1 MKRILFVIALVAIAV
16 IEFLLWINALVDG
29 KYLVEGSGVEDVYN
43 LRVES
48 LFCGNVR
55 KLRNCTSACLLS
67 DFQKEEM
74 KDPDARK
81 HRGPLTFLRTEKFS
95 SRKSQESTLYGCKV
109 KPKVR

>member
-48 LFCGNVR
+48 LSVAMFVNYGIVLLLASCLIFR
-55 KLRNCTSACLLS
+55 K
-67 DFQKEEM
+67 K
-74 KDPDARK
+74 K
-81 HRGPLTFLRTEKFS
+81 
-95 SRKSQESTLYGCKV
+95 
-109 KPKVR
+109 

>member
-29 KYLVEGSGVEDVYN
+29 KYLVEGKWGGRC
-43 LRVES
+43 LRPACRKP
-48 LFCGNVR
+48 FCGNVR
-55 KLRNCTSACLLS
+55 KLRNSTAACLLS

>member
-48 LFCGNVR
+48 LSVAMFVNYGIV
-55 KLRNCTSACLLS
+55 LLLASCLL
-67 DFQKEEM
+67 F
-74 KDPDARK
+74 RK
-81 HRGPLTFLRTEKFS
+81 K
-95 SRKSQESTLYGCKV
+95 K
-109 KPKVR
+109 

>member
-48 LFCGNVR
+48 LSVAMFVNYGIVLLLASCLIYR
-55 KLRNCTSACLLS
+55 K
-67 DFQKEEM
+67 K
-74 KDPDARK
+74 KRK
-81 HRGPLTFLRTEKFS
+81 TPMP
-95 SRKSQESTLYGCKV
+95 ESTEVL
-109 KPKVR
+109 

>member
-48 LFCGNVR
+48 H
-55 KLRNCTSACLLS
+55 SAAMFVNYGIVLLLAFCLL
-67 DFQKEEM
+67 F
-74 KDPDARK
+74 RK
-81 HRGPLTFLRTEKFS
+81 K
-95 SRKSQESTLYGCKV
+95 K
-109 KPKVR
+109 

>member
-16 IEFLLWINALVDG
+16 IEFLLWINALVDS

-48 LFCGNVR
+48 LFGGNVR
-55 KLRNCTSACLLS
+55 KLRNSTAACLLS
-67 DFQKEEM
+67 AFQKEEM

-81 HRGPLTFLRTEKFS
+81 HRGLITFFENREILKQKE
-95 SRKSQESTLYGCKV
+95 SRVHSLWL
-109 KPKVR
+109 

>member
-48 LFCGNVR
+48 LSVAMFVNYGIVLLLASCLIYR
-55 KLRNCTSACLLS
+55 K
-67 DFQKEEM
+67 K
-74 KDPDARK
+74 K
-81 HRGPLTFLRTEKFS
+81 
-95 SRKSQESTLYGCKV
+95 
-109 KPKVR
+109 

>member
-29 KYLVEGSGVEDVYN
+29 KYLVEGSGVEDVQPAC
-43 LRVES
+43 RKP
-48 LFCGNVR
+48 FCGNVR
-55 KLRNCTSACLLS
+55 KLRNSTAACLLS
-67 DFQKEEM
+67 AFQKEEM

-95 SRKSQESTLYGCKV
+95 R
-109 KPKVR
+109 